1 MVNRSDLLDR
11 LHELVGCTY
20 LSDLRDPIWQPHL
33 QQALCRVPHSDY
45 TNDEWSKALSYL
57 FSEIVFI
64 NAIEDLDT
72 VLALHGVTGFESDV
86 S

>member
-1 MVNRSDLLDR
+1 MANKSDLLDR

-33 QQALCRVPHSDY
+33 QRALCRVPRSDY
-45 TNDEWSKALSYL
+45 TNDEWAKALTYL
-57 FSEIVFI
+57 FSEVVFI
-64 NAIEDLDT
+64 DAIEDLDT
-72 VLALHGVTGFESDV
+72 VLVLHGVTVFESDV